1 MTLTCAHDSY
11 FPVFHEQTASHDAT
25 LSICPFVRPSIR
37 PLAKKNHHIPRPDDL
52 ALLNLWVMLFYF
64 HTDTTGRSIFGLKHG
79 TLVET
84 STNFSLF
91 PSHPFICVIPT
102 HPSMIAKDKKTLLKC
117 HSTWYLHLITAFLLG
132 NSNSCPCCSIY
143 DGYIYIY
150 IYINIYMCVCLC
162 VCEIYIWN
170 GQWFK
175 KVTIKSAQYAH
186 ARMITTIIWVQ
197 LKSCLRPHGFVDDHK
212 LSTCWSGLDLCFFI

>member
-64 HTDTTGRSIFGLKHG
+64 HTDTTGQSIFGLKHG

-143 DGYIYIY
+143 DEYIYVCVCVSVCVW
-150 IYINIYMCVCLC
+150 NIYMKWAVVQKGYHKECSICTCADDNNYYLSPTQ
-162 VCEIYIWN
+162 IMFATT
-170 GQWFK
+170 WF
-175 KVTIKSAQYAH
+175 
-186 ARMITTIIWVQ
+186 RGW
-197 LKSCLRPHGFVDDHK
+197 LK